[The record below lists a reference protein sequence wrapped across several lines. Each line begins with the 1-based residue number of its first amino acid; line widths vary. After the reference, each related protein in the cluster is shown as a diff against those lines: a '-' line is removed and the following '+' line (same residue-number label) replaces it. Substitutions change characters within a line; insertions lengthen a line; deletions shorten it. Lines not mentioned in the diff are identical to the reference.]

1 MLVDPRCR
9 ERYFMSARHALP
21 PLNCLRAF
29 ETAARL
35 ASITRASHELALT
48 QSAVSR
54 QIQRLESDLGQPLF
68 ERQLT
73 GLALTDTGERYY
85 RVVQRTLRELGEA
98 SAEIR
103 RRPSEQSLTIAS
115 SPTIASFWL
124 SRQLSGFQAHYPDIS
139 IRMLI
144 IEDPNRLEPGECDL
158 GVYYHLQ
165 GEVDPVGMTAE
176 ALFDQEQVAVLCSPT
191 YLAREGRPESVIE
204 LLERH
209 VLMVVEDHYHD
220 WLTWQCWCETL
231 GEKWRTPARTLSA
244 NSYQL
249 LMNAT
254 LAGQGVTLGWTC
266 LFEHELQQGL
276 LVEALETRIESRGRL
291 SLLTP
296 GQSQMTRAAGLFRQ
310 WLMAPNGDTS

>member
-1 MLVDPRCR
+1 
-9 ERYFMSARHALP
+9 MSARHALP

-29 ETAARL
+29 EAAARL

-54 QIQRLESDLGQPLF
+54 QIQRLESDLEQPLF
-68 ERQLT
+68 ERQQT
-73 GLALTDTGERYY
+73 GLALTETGERYY
-85 RVVQRTLRELGEA
+85 RLVQRLLRELGEA

-103 RRPSEQSLTIAS
+103 RRPNEQSLTIAS

-124 SRQLSGFQAHYPDIS
+124 SRQLSDFQARHPDIS

-158 GVYYHLQ
+158 GIYYHLPD
-165 GEVDPVGMTAE
+165 EIDPPGMTAQAIFDHE
-176 ALFDQEQVAVLCSPT
+176 AVAVLCSPT
-191 YLAREGRPESVIE
+191 YLAREGRPDSVE
-204 LLERH
+204 TLLSRH

-231 GEKWRTPARTLSA
+231 GERWQTPARTLSA

-254 LAGQGVTLGWTC
+254 LAGQGVTLGWTR
-266 LFEHELQQGL
+266 LLEHELREGL
-276 LVEALETRIESRGRL
+276 LVSALDTRIESRGRL

-296 GQSQMTRAAGLFRQ
+296 GQYQGTPAAGLFRQ
-310 WLMAPNGDTS
+310 WLMSRGDDTRPTEH

>member
-1 MLVDPRCR
+1 
-9 ERYFMSARHALP
+9 MSPRHALP

-54 QIQRLESDLGQPLF
+54 QIQRLESDLGKPLF

-73 GLALTDTGERYY
+73 GLALTDAGERYY

-103 RRPSEQSLTIAS
+103 RRPAEQSLTIAS

-124 SRQLSGFQAHYPDIS
+124 SRQLSGFQARYPDIS

-144 IEDPNRLEPGECDL
+144 IENPNRLEPGECDL
-158 GVYYHLQ
+158 GIYYHLPD
-165 GEVDPVGMTAE
+165 EIDPPGMTAQ
-176 ALFDQEQVAVLCSPT
+176 AIFDHEDVAVLCSPT

-231 GEKWRTPARTLSA
+231 GEVWRTPARTLSA

-254 LAGQGVTLGWTC
+254 LAGQGVTLGWTR
-266 LFEHELQQGL
+266 LLEYELQQGL
-276 LVEALETRIESRGRL
+276 LVEALDTRIESRGRL
-291 SLLTP
+291 SLLMP
-296 GQSQMTRAAGLFRQ
+296 GQSQGTRTAGLFRQ
-310 WLMAPNGDTS
+310 WLMSPSGDTLSPFER

>member
-1 MLVDPRCR
+1 
-9 ERYFMSARHALP
+9 MSSRHALP

-29 ETAARL
+29 EAAARL

-54 QIQRLESDLGQPLF
+54 QIQRLESDLGKPLF
-68 ERQLT
+68 ERQMT
-73 GLALTDTGERYY
+73 GLALTEIGKRYY
-85 RVVQRTLRELGEA
+85 HLVQRILRELGDA
-98 SAEIR
+98 SADIR

-124 SRQLSGFQAHYPDIS
+124 SRQLSGFQARYPDIS

-158 GVYYHLQ
+158 GIYYHLQ

-176 ALFDQEQVAVLCSPT
+176 TIFDHEQVAVLCSPT
-191 YLAREGRPESVIE
+191 YLAREGRPADVIE
-204 LLERH
+204 LLEHH

-231 GEKWRTPARTLSA
+231 GAVWQTPARMLSA

-254 LAGQGVTLGWTC
+254 LAGQGVTLGWTR
-266 LFEHELQQGL
+266 LLAHELEQGL
-276 LVEALETRIESRGRL
+276 LVEALDTRIDSRGRL
-291 SLLTP
+291 SLLMP
-296 GQSQMTRAAGLFRQ
+296 GQARSVPAAQLFRQ
-310 WLMAPNGDTS
+310 WLMEQNADTLMSVES

>member
-1 MLVDPRCR
+1 
-9 ERYFMSARHALP
+9 MSSRHALP

-29 ETAARL
+29 EAAARL

-54 QIQRLESDLGQPLF
+54 QIQRLESDLGKPLF

-73 GLALTDTGERYY
+73 GLVLTDVGERYY

-98 SAEIR
+98 SADIR
-103 RRPSEQSLTIAS
+103 RRPAEHSLTIAS

-124 SRQLSGFQAHYPDIS
+124 SRQLSDFQVRCPDIS
-139 IRMLI
+139 IRLLI

-158 GVYYHLQ
+158 GIYYHLQ

-176 ALFDQEQVAVLCSPT
+176 TIFDQEQVAVLCSPT
-191 YLAREGRPESVIE
+191 YLVREGKPESVIE

-231 GEKWRTPARTLSA
+231 GEAWRTPSRTLSA

-254 LAGQGVTLGWTC
+254 LAGQGVTLGWTR
-266 LFEHELQQGL
+266 LLEYELQQGL
-276 LVEALETRIESRGRL
+276 LVEALDTRIESRGRL

-296 GQSQMTRAAGLFRQ
+296 GQSRSTRAALLFRQ
-310 WLMAPNGDTS
+310 WLMSQSADTLSPFER

>member
-1 MLVDPRCR
+1 
-9 ERYFMSARHALP
+9 MSSRHALP

-29 ETAARL
+29 EAAARF

-73 GLALTDTGERYY
+73 GLALTDAGERYY
-85 RVVQRTLRELGEA
+85 HVVRRVLRELGEA

-103 RRPSEQSLTIAS
+103 RRPAEQSLTIAS

-124 SRQLSGFQAHYPDIS
+124 SRQLSGFQARYPEIS

-158 GVYYHLQ
+158 GIYYHLQ

-176 ALFDQEQVAVLCSPT
+176 TIFDHEQVAVLCSPT
-191 YLAREGRPESVIE
+191 YLTREGRPKDVTD
-204 LLERH
+204 LLDH
-209 VLMVVEDHYHD
+209 HALMVVEDHYHD

-231 GEKWRTPARTLSA
+231 GAVWHAPARTLSA

-254 LAGQGVTLGWTC
+254 LAGQGVTLGWTR
-266 LFEHELQQGL
+266 LLAHELEQGL
-276 LVEALETRIESRGRL
+276 LVEALDIRIESRGRL

-296 GQSQMTRAAGLFRQ
+296 GQHPGSYAARAFRQ
-310 WLMAPNGDTS
+310 WLMSESTDTDGLSRT